1 MLNDELEFLLL
12 FNIHMIV
19 INFINYELLSQ
30 FVLMNCLHILFNL
43 QAY

>member
-1 MLNDELEFLLL
+1 MLSDELEFCYYLT
-12 FNIHMIV
+12 HMIV

-30 FVLMNCLHILFNL
+30 FVLMNCLHKLFNL